1 MQPAV
6 AVLLHV
12 DTVEIEVEYA
22 VQPTVAVPLLVDIV
36 AVAVAVLLFDDIVEA
51 EIEYATKPAVAVL
64 LFDNVAGAALQLALD

>member
-36 AVAVAVLLFDDIVEA
+36 AVAVFLFDDIVEA

>member
-1 MQPAV
+1 MQSAV
-6 AVLLHV
+6 AALLHV

-22 VQPTVAVPLLVDIV
+22 VQPTVAVPLLVDI
-36 AVAVAVLLFDDIVEA
+36 VAVLLFDDIVEA

>member
-22 VQPTVAVPLLVDIV
+22 VQPTVAVPLLVDI
-36 AVAVAVLLFDDIVEA
+36 VAVLLFDDIVEA